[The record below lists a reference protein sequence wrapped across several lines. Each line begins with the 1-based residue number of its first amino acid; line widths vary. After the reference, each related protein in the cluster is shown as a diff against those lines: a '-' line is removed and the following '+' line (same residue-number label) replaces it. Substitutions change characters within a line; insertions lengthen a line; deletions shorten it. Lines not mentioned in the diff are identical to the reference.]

1 MRYSS
6 GVFSPVATHSNAQ
19 FALEN
24 LVKDSSGAVPF
35 FFLQEFFV
43 FFLSSH

>member
-1 MRYSS
+1 MGYSS

-35 FFLQEFFV
+35 FFTGDFCIFFE
-43 FFLSSH
+43 